1 MLTFVTKKYKTE
13 IQYFVYTL
21 YICKQLLKDKEMKLQ
36 IAEDFDRKL
45 TELYSSQVTVNL
57 EAKSTMDPNH
67 FWNSMELIAINHR
80 ATINFKVK

>member
-1 MLTFVTKKYKTE
+1 
-13 IQYFVYTL
+13 
-21 YICKQLLKDKEMKLQ
+21 MKMQ

-57 EAKSTMDPNH
+57 EAKSTMDPNK

-80 ATINFKVK
+80 AMINFKVR